1 MQGGSSRRVVVA
13 APTLAAAANPPSTC
27 QTSSR
32 SKKCEYRLEVQVD
45 KVRAGP
51 VQKTSPV
58 GRGRVVSALVLD
70 CSGGAA
76 RTWCIMVHQL
86 GVPDPSMP
94 HVKSLYP
101 PTCPVTRVVMGAGPQ
116 QRRSGSVT
124 GSGLCAG
131 NGRFRHLPA
140 VARRGLER
148 RPRNRAGK
156 RRAHARKHEKLGGWA
171 SYGLRQ
177 CVVHPNTQKTITGS
191 IFWTILGSHKTRT
204 PISVPPKT
212 WPNPGLCLA
221 VTDQAQPPN
230 IRGRRALYCR

>member
-1 MQGGSSRRVVVA
+1 MQGGSSRQVVVA

-171 SYGLRQ
+171 SYGLRNGNVQ
-177 CVVHPNTQKTITGS
+177 SLSTLPFGS
-191 IFWTILGSHKTRT
+191 E
-204 PISVPPKT
+204 
-212 WPNPGLCLA
+212 
-221 VTDQAQPPN
+221 Q
-230 IRGRRALYCR
+230 